1 MKVESLLEKLVVWLC
16 VTTMTMN
23 QGVFN
28 MSECKCNN
36 PDCTGEICLCIELN
50 QCDCDC
56 HEKDTDTD

>member
-1 MKVESLLEKLVVWLC
+1 MVVWLC
-16 VTTMTMN
+16 VTTTTMN

-36 PDCTGEICLCIELN
+36 PDCTGETCLCIELN

-56 HEKDTDTD
+56 YEKDTDTD